1 MKLNMTLIVPVLL
14 ATAVVARAGTP
25 DEAYWAA
32 PGDTNM
38 PSAPAQP
45 HASTAT
51 LHVAA
56 APAATS
62 APGAPAIDPHTM
74 AAAPTATSAAS
85 APATTPLII
94 AAAQAAAD
102 TSVNIKDFAFA
113 PTATTV
119 TVGTTVHWKNFDG
132 EPHTVRSVDAS
143 FRSDPL
149 DQNDSYSVKF
159 DKPGT
164 YKYVCSIH
172 PQMVGTIVV
181 KAAN

>member
-1 MKLNMTLIVPVLL
+1 MKLNTTLSALVLL
-14 ATAVVARAGTP
+14 ATAVAAQAGPP

-32 PGDTNM
+32 PGDDNM
-38 PSAPAQP
+38 PSAPAPAGAPVATP
-45 HASTAT
+45 HAAT
-51 LHVAA
+51 
-56 APAATS
+56 APA
-62 APGAPAIDPHTM
+62 PA
-74 AAAPTATSAAS
+74 AAAPTAPAGHAVNEPTAA
-85 APATTPLII
+85 TNITI
-94 AAAQAAAD
+94 AVADAAD
-102 TSVNIKDFAFA
+102 TSVNIRNFAFA

-119 TVGTTVHWKNFDG
+119 TVGTTVHWKNLDG
-132 EPHTVRSVDAS
+132 EPHTVRSTDAS
-143 FRSDPL
+143 FASGAL

>member
-1 MKLNMTLIVPVLL
+1 M
-14 ATAVVARAGTP
+14 AG
-25 DEAYWAA
+25 
-32 PGDTNM
+32 
-38 PSAPAQP
+38 
-45 HASTAT
+45 AS
-51 LHVAA
+51 AA
-56 APAATS
+56 APA
-62 APGAPAIDPHTM
+62 DHTVD
-74 AAAPTATSAAS
+74 ASTTATNI
-85 APATTPLII
+85 TI
-94 AAAQAAAD
+94 AAAAAAD

-119 TVGTTVHWKNFDG
+119 TVGTTVHWKNLDG
-132 EPHTVRSVDAS
+132 EPHTVRSVDAT

>member
-1 MKLNMTLIVPVLL
+1 MKLNTTLIVPVLL
-14 ATAVVARAGTP
+14 AAAVVARAGTP
-25 DEAYWAA
+25 DEGYWAA

-38 PSAPAQP
+38 PSAPAP
-45 HASTAT
+45 ARSPAATARP
-51 LHVAA
+51 AA
-56 APAATS
+56 TPAPAAT
-62 APGAPAIDPHTM
+62 APAAPADH
-74 AAAPTATSAAS
+74 AVNAPTTATDITIATAAV
-85 APATTPLII
+85 
-94 AAAQAAAD
+94 D

-119 TVGTTVHWKNFDG
+119 AVGTTVHWKNLDG
-132 EPHTVRSVDAS
+132 EPHTVRSIDAS

-164 YKYVCSIH
+164 YKYACSIH

-181 KAAN
+181 QAAN

>member
-1 MKLNMTLIVPVLL
+1 MKLNTVLIAPVLL
-14 ATAVVARAGTP
+14 TAAAVACAGTP

-38 PSAPAQP
+38 PSAPAP
-45 HASTAT
+45 ARSPAAT
-51 LHVAA
+51 EHVAA
-56 APAATS
+56 APAAA
-62 APGAPAIDPHTM
+62 AP
-74 AAAPTATSAAS
+74 APTAAPPA
-85 APATTPLII
+85 APASHAVSATTATTITI
-94 AAAQAAAD
+94 AAAEPD

-119 TVGTTVHWKNFDG
+119 SVGTTVHWKNLDG
-132 EPHTVRSVDAS
+132 EPHTVRSVDATFAS
-143 FRSDPL
+143 GAL
-149 DQNDSYSVKF
+149 DQNDSYTVKF

-164 YKYVCSIH
+164 YRYACSIH

>member
-1 MKLNMTLIVPVLL
+1 MKLNITLIVPVLL
-14 ATAVVARAGTP
+14 AAAVAARAGTP

-38 PSAPAQP
+38 PSAPAP
-45 HASTAT
+45 ARSPGAT
-51 LHVAA
+51 PQVAA
-56 APAATS
+56 APA
-62 APGAPAIDPHTM
+62 PA
-74 AAAPTATSAAS
+74 AAAPADHATDAPTTATNI
-85 APATTPLII
+85 TI
-94 AAAQAAAD
+94 AAAAAAD

-119 TVGTTVHWKNFDG
+119 TVGTTVHWKNLDG
-132 EPHTVRSVDAS
+132 EPHTVRSVDAT

>member
-1 MKLNMTLIVPVLL
+1 MKLNTSLIALVLL
-14 ATAVVARAGTP
+14 AAAVDAQAGTT

-32 PGDTNM
+32 PGDDNM
-38 PSAPAQP
+38 PSAPAPARAPVATP
-45 HASTAT
+45 HVATAPAPA
-51 LHVAA
+51 AA
-56 APAATS
+56 APAA
-62 APGAPAIDPHTM
+62 PAGHAVNEPT
-74 AAAPTATSAAS
+74 TATNI
-85 APATTPLII
+85 TI
-94 AAAQAAAD
+94 AAADAAD
-102 TSVNIKDFAFA
+102 TSVNIKNFAFA

-119 TVGTTVHWKNFDG
+119 MVGATVHWKNLDG
-132 EPHTVRSVDAS
+132 EPHTVRSIDATFAS
-143 FRSDPL
+143 GAL

>member
-1 MKLNMTLIVPVLL
+1 MKLNTILIAPVLL
-14 ATAVVARAGTP
+14 AAAGVACAATP
-25 DEAYWAA
+25 DDAYWAS
-32 PGDTNM
+32 PGETNM
-38 PSAPAQP
+38 PSAPAP
-45 HASTAT
+45 ARSPAAT
-51 LHVAA
+51 PQVAA
-56 APAATS
+56 APA
-62 APGAPAIDPHTM
+62 P
-74 AAAPTATSAAS
+74 AAAASDDHAVKAPTTATDITVAA
-85 APATTPLII
+85 
-94 AAAQAAAD
+94 AAAD

-119 TVGTTVHWKNFDG
+119 TVGTTVHWKNLDG
-132 EPHTVRSVDAS
+132 EPHTVRSIDAT

-164 YKYVCSIH
+164 YKYACSIH